1 MNFQESAEMPMIAAN
16 WSSSRSGSA
25 PLAMPPG
32 VVRTITGKCQR

>member
-1 MNFQESAEMPMIAAN
+1 MNFQESAEMAKIAAN

-25 PLAMPPG
+25 PLATPPG